1 VAKAINVQ
9 IPAPCAGSTIIHTT
23 TFNPS
28 GEINMPRSVLQYLP
42 IASLAASLLFI
53 AASPARA
60 HEKPA
65 AHRTSAQAIEHVM
78 KAQFDK
84 PQAPLTV
91 VPVTVEGD
99 YAIAGWIQ
107 KDRGGRALLK
117 AEGGK
122 WTIRVCAGDGLLQVS
137 TLEMAGVSGSTAK
150 RLLEKVAAAEKRLPL
165 DQVKKFSLFEGVLK
179 IEAGSHHGHGHSHGS
194 GHRHQK

>member
-1 VAKAINVQ
+1 M
-9 IPAPCAGSTIIHTT
+9 
-23 TFNPS
+23 FNPF

-53 AASPARA
+53 AAGPATA
-60 HEKPA
+60 HEKPTT
-65 AHRTSAQAIEHVM
+65 HRTSAQAIEHVM

-84 PQAPLTV
+84 PEAPLTV
-91 VPVTVEGD
+91 VPVTIEGD

-122 WTIRVCAGDGLLQVS
+122 WTIRVCAGDGLLRVS
-137 TLEMAGVSGSTAK
+137 TLEMAGVSGPIAK
-150 RLLEKVAAAEKRLPL
+150 RLAEKVAAAEKRLPV

-179 IEAGSHHGHGHSHGS
+179 IEAGSQHGHGHSHGS
-194 GHRHQK
+194 GQRH

>member
-1 VAKAINVQ
+1 MVPAIGDQ
-9 IPAPCAGSTIIHTT
+9 SQAPCPGTKIIHTT
-23 TFNPS
+23 TFNPF
-28 GEINMPRSVLQYLP
+28 GEINRPRSVLQYLP

-84 PQAPLTV
+84 PEAPLTV
-91 VPVTVEGD
+91 VPVTIEGD

-122 WTIRVCAGDGLLQVS
+122 WTIRVCAGDGLLRVS
-137 TLEMAGVSGSTAK
+137 TLEMAGVSGPIAK
-150 RLLEKVAAAEKRLPL
+150 RLAEKVAAAEKQLPV

-179 IEAGSHHGHGHSHGS
+179 IEAGSQHGNGHSHGS
-194 GHRHQK
+194 GQRH

>member
-1 VAKAINVQ
+1 MVPAIGDQ
-9 IPAPCAGSTIIHTT
+9 SQAPCPGTKIIHTT
-23 TFNPS
+23 TFNPF
-28 GEINMPRSVLQYLP
+28 GEINIPRSVLQYLP

-53 AASPARA
+53 AAGPATA
-60 HEKPA
+60 HEKPTT
-65 AHRTSAQAIEHVM
+65 HRTSAQAIEHVM

-84 PQAPLTV
+84 PEAPLTV
-91 VPVTVEGD
+91 VPVTIEGD

-122 WTIRVCAGDGLLQVS
+122 WTIRVCAGDGLLRVS
-137 TLEMAGVSGSTAK
+137 TLEMAGVSGPIAK
-150 RLLEKVAAAEKRLPL
+150 RLAEKVAAAEKRLPV

-179 IEAGSHHGHGHSHGS
+179 IEAGSQHGNGHSHGS
-194 GHRHQK
+194 GQRH

>member
-1 VAKAINVQ
+1 MVPAIGDQ
-9 IPAPCAGSTIIHTT
+9 SQAPCPGTKIIHTT
-23 TFNPS
+23 TFNPF

-53 AASPARA
+53 AAGPATA
-60 HEKPA
+60 HEKPTT
-65 AHRTSAQAIEHVM
+65 HRTSAQAIEHVM

-122 WTIRVCAGDGLLQVS
+122 WTIRVCAGDGLLRVS
-137 TLEMAGVSGSTAK
+137 TLEMAGVSGPIAK
-150 RLLEKVAAAEKRLPL
+150 RLAEKVAAAEKRLPV

-179 IEAGSHHGHGHSHGS
+179 IEAGSQHGNGHSHGS
-194 GHRHQK
+194 GQRH

>member
-1 VAKAINVQ
+1 
-9 IPAPCAGSTIIHTT
+9 
-23 TFNPS
+23 
-28 GEINMPRSVLQYLP
+28 MPRSVLQYLP
-42 IASLAASLLFI
+42 IASLTASLLFI
-53 AASPARA
+53 AAGPATA
-60 HEKPA
+60 HEKPTT
-65 AHRTSAQAIEHVM
+65 HRTSAQAIEHVM

-122 WTIRVCAGDGLLQVS
+122 WTIRVCAGDGLLQAS
-137 TLEMAGVSGSTAK
+137 TLEMAGVSGPTAK
-150 RLLEKVAAAEKRLPL
+150 RLLEKVAAAEKRLPV

-179 IEAGSHHGHGHSHGS
+179 IEAGSQHGHGHSYGS
-194 GHRHQK
+194 GQRH

>member
-1 VAKAINVQ
+1 MVPAIGDQ
-9 IPAPCAGSTIIHTT
+9 SQAPCPGTKIIHTT
-23 TFNPS
+23 TFNPF
-28 GEINMPRSVLQYLP
+28 GEINMPRSVLQHLP

-53 AASPARA
+53 AAGPATA
-60 HEKPA
+60 HEKPTT
-65 AHRTSAQAIEHVM
+65 HRTSAQAIEHVM

-84 PQAPLTV
+84 PEAPLTV
-91 VPVTVEGD
+91 VPVTIEGD

-122 WTIRVCAGDGLLQVS
+122 WTIRVCAGDGLLRVS
-137 TLEMAGVSGSTAK
+137 TLEMAGVSGPIAK
-150 RLLEKVAAAEKRLPL
+150 RLAEKVAAAEKRLPV

-179 IEAGSHHGHGHSHGS
+179 IEAGSQHGNGHSHGS
-194 GHRHQK
+194 GQRH

>member
-1 VAKAINVQ
+1 MVPAIGDQ
-9 IPAPCAGSTIIHTT
+9 SQAPCPGTKIIHTT
-23 TFNPS
+23 MFNPF

-53 AASPARA
+53 AAGPPTA
-60 HEKPA
+60 HEKPTT
-65 AHRTSAQAIEHVM
+65 HRTSAQAIEHVM

-84 PQAPLTV
+84 PEAPLTV
-91 VPVTVEGD
+91 VPVTIEGD

-122 WTIRVCAGDGLLQVS
+122 WTIRVCAGDGLLRVS
-137 TLEMAGVSGSTAK
+137 TLEMAGVSGPIAK
-150 RLLEKVAAAEKRLPL
+150 RLAEKVTAAEKRLPV

-179 IEAGSHHGHGHSHGS
+179 IEAGSQHGNGHSHGS
-194 GHRHQK
+194 GQRH

>member
-1 VAKAINVQ
+1 
-9 IPAPCAGSTIIHTT
+9 
-23 TFNPS
+23 
-28 GEINMPRSVLQYLP
+28 MPRSVLQYLP

-65 AHRTSAQAIEHVM
+65 THRTSAQSIEHVM

-84 PQAPLTV
+84 PEAPLTV
-91 VPVTVEGD
+91 VPVTIEGD

-107 KDRGGRALLK
+107 KDKGGRALLK
-117 AEGGK
+117 NEGGK
-122 WTIRVCAGDGLLQVS
+122 WTIRVCAGDGLLRVS
-137 TLEMAGVSGSTAK
+137 TLEMAGVSGPIAK
-150 RLLEKVAAAEKRLPL
+150 RLAEKVAAAEKRLPV

-179 IEAGSHHGHGHSHGS
+179 IEAGTHHGHSHDS
-194 GHRHQK
+194 GHKHHK

>member
-1 VAKAINVQ
+1 MVPAIGDQ
-9 IPAPCAGSTIIHTT
+9 SQAPCPGTKIIHTT
-23 TFNPS
+23 TFNPF

-53 AASPARA
+53 AAGPATA
-60 HEKPA
+60 HEKPTT
-65 AHRTSAQAIEHVM
+65 HRTSAQAIEHVM

-84 PQAPLTV
+84 PEAPLTV

-122 WTIRVCAGDGLLQVS
+122 WTIRVCAGDGLLRVS
-137 TLEMAGVSGSTAK
+137 TLEMAGVSGPIAK
-150 RLLEKVAAAEKRLPL
+150 RLAEKVAAAEKRLPV

-179 IEAGSHHGHGHSHGS
+179 IEAGSQHGNGHSHGS
-194 GHRHQK
+194 GQRH

>member
-1 VAKAINVQ
+1 
-9 IPAPCAGSTIIHTT
+9 
-23 TFNPS
+23 
-28 GEINMPRSVLQYLP
+28 MPRSVLQYLP

-150 RLLEKVAAAEKRLPL
+150 RLLEKVAAAEKRLPV
-165 DQVKKFSLFEGVLK
+165 DQVKKFSLFEGMLK
-179 IEAGSHHGHGHSHGS
+179 IEAGTHHSHDS
-194 GHRHQK
+194 GLKHHK

>member
-1 VAKAINVQ
+1 MVPAIGDQ
-9 IPAPCAGSTIIHTT
+9 RQAPCPGTKIIHTP
-23 TFNPS
+23 TFNPF

-53 AASPARA
+53 AAGPATA
-60 HEKPA
+60 HEKPTT
-65 AHRTSAQAIEHVM
+65 HRTSAQAIEHVM

-84 PQAPLTV
+84 PEAPLTV
-91 VPVTVEGD
+91 VPVTIEGD

-122 WTIRVCAGDGLLQVS
+122 WTIRVCAGDGLLRVS
-137 TLEMAGVSGSTAK
+137 TLEMAGVSGPIAK
-150 RLLEKVAAAEKRLPL
+150 RLAEKVAAAEKRLPV

-179 IEAGSHHGHGHSHGS
+179 IEAGSQHGNGHSHGS
-194 GHRHQK
+194 GQRH

>member
-1 VAKAINVQ
+1 MVPAIGDQ
-9 IPAPCAGSTIIHTT
+9 SQAPCPGTKIIHTT
-23 TFNPS
+23 TFNPF

-53 AASPARA
+53 AAGPATA
-60 HEKPA
+60 HEKPTT
-65 AHRTSAQAIEHVM
+65 HRTSAQAIEHVM

-84 PQAPLTV
+84 PEAPLTV
-91 VPVTVEGD
+91 VPVTIEGD

-122 WTIRVCAGDGLLQVS
+122 WTIRVCAGDGLLRVS
-137 TLEMAGVSGSTAK
+137 TLEMAGVSGPIAK
-150 RLLEKVAAAEKRLPL
+150 RLAEKVAAAEKRLPV
-165 DQVKKFSLFEGVLK
+165 DQVKKFSLFEGMLK
-179 IEAGSHHGHGHSHGS
+179 IEAGTHHSHDS
-194 GHRHQK
+194 GLKHHK

>member
-1 VAKAINVQ
+1 MVPAIGDQ
-9 IPAPCAGSTIIHTT
+9 SQAPCPGTKIIHTT
-23 TFNPS
+23 TFNPF

-53 AASPARA
+53 AAGPATA
-60 HEKPA
+60 HEKPTT
-65 AHRTSAQAIEHVM
+65 HRTSAQAIEHVM

-84 PQAPLTV
+84 PEAPLTV
-91 VPVTVEGD
+91 VPVTIEGD

-122 WTIRVCAGDGLLQVS
+122 WTIRVCAGDGLLRVS
-137 TLEMAGVSGSTAK
+137 TLEMAGVSGPIAK
-150 RLLEKVAAAEKRLPL
+150 RLAEKVAAAEKRLPV

-179 IEAGSHHGHGHSHGS
+179 IEAGSQHGNGHSHGS
-194 GHRHQK
+194 GQRH

>member
-1 VAKAINVQ
+1 MVPAIGDQ
-9 IPAPCAGSTIIHTT
+9 SQAPCPGTKIIHTT
-23 TFNPS
+23 TFNPF

-53 AASPARA
+53 AAGPATA
-60 HEKPA
+60 HEKPTT
-65 AHRTSAQAIEHVM
+65 HRTSAQAIEHVM

-84 PQAPLTV
+84 PEAPLTV
-91 VPVTVEGD
+91 VPVTIEGD

-122 WTIRVCAGDGLLQVS
+122 WTIRVCAGDGLLQAS
-137 TLEMAGVSGSTAK
+137 TLEMAGVSGPTAK
-150 RLLEKVAAAEKRLPL
+150 RLLEKVAAAEKRLPV

-179 IEAGSHHGHGHSHGS
+179 IEAGSQHGNGHSHGS
-194 GHRHQK
+194 GQRH

>member
-1 VAKAINVQ
+1 MVPAIGDQ
-9 IPAPCAGSTIIHTT
+9 SQAPCPGTKIIHTT
-23 TFNPS
+23 TFNPF

-53 AASPARA
+53 AAGPATA
-60 HEKPA
+60 HEKPTT
-65 AHRTSAQAIEHVM
+65 HRTSAQAIEHVM

-84 PQAPLTV
+84 PEAPLTV
-91 VPVTVEGD
+91 VPVTIESD

-122 WTIRVCAGDGLLQVS
+122 WTIRVCAGDGLLRVS
-137 TLEMAGVSGSTAK
+137 TLEMAGVSGPIAK
-150 RLLEKVAAAEKRLPL
+150 RLAEKVAAAEKRLPV

-179 IEAGSHHGHGHSHGS
+179 IEAGSQHGNGHSHGS
-194 GHRHQK
+194 GQRH

>member
-1 VAKAINVQ
+1 MIR
-9 IPAPCAGSTIIHTT
+9 SIHQH
-23 TFNPS
+23 
-28 GEINMPRSVLQYLP
+28 LH
-42 IASLAASLLFI
+42 IACLAATSVFFVT
-53 AASPARA
+53 SPTSA

-65 AHRTSAQAIEHVM
+65 AHRTSTQAIEHVM

-84 PQAPLTV
+84 PEAPLTV
-91 VPVTVEGD
+91 VPITVEGD

-122 WTIRVCAGDGLLQVS
+122 WTIRVCAGDGLLQVP

-150 RLLEKVAAAEKRLPL
+150 RLVEKVAAAERRLPV
-165 DQVKKFSLFEGVLK
+165 DHVKKFSLFEGLLK
-179 IEAGSHHGHGHSHGS
+179 IEAGSHHGHGHTHGS
-194 GHRHQK
+194 EHRHQK